1 MLAGTLE
8 IQLLANM
15 ARLQKDMDDAKRSVG
30 GAMGA
35 IERSVGAATTALGAL
50 GAGLSVAALAAYATR
65 AIDAADAMNDLS
77 QRVGIAVKD
86 LAAYELATSQSG
98 TSMESLAKGIKGLS
112 GNLVEHGAALRKAG
126 ISATTADGALRQVAD
141 VFAKMPDGMEKTTL
155 AVKLFGKSGMELIPM
170 LNQGSAGLEMAAE
183 KSAKYSAQ
191 MSIMAPL
198 ADTYNDNMAEIAMH
212 NKVAGMTMMNELL
225 PSLIAITGAMAQA
238 AEKGGFLKGVMAGLD
253 EFGEQ
258 AFDWTGNNQRKN
270 IANLVDDLADL
281 QEKQALIKIDVF
293 GQKGIIQTQIEEKT
307 KALEA
312 ARKAYFGFTEGN
324 AGRGSVNPASVTP
337 KTDVMAE
344 YRALMGA
351 LGGGDADAA
360 AKKAKAL
367 IDAAK
372 ELANGLLQQDL
383 GLSPDFLKKWDSL
396 NLAYDKGGLELAS
409 LIKAQKVLL
418 DQQPA
423 LKKAHEAEEK
433 YLQDIMAA
441 RSALRQKEDEGI
453 ADYLLKQQES
463 YNAAVKGSNDEVK
476 AAQAVFDQYGLNKS
490 QIAQITL
497 LTLQGE
503 QAKLHAWS
511 EGYQALQIQIDN
523 QKKLIGILAD
533 TEALDAQK
541 AMWVSIEQAA
551 HTAFNTTV
559 QGGEDMWIKL
569 RESGKAMFFDWLYQ
583 MTAKK
588 WLIDMSASI
597 SGQNVAQSAF
607 GSAAN
612 GLNTASSLNS
622 LWGAG
627 SQFLTGATAG
637 ASTASLVG
645 ANAVGAVGGDALGAL
660 IAGNGGWAG
669 VTVAAEAGAATAAT
683 AGATAGASSV
693 LAAIPGWGWAAL
705 GAAALFSMFGNDGPK
720 VQGTGSATTAF
731 DASGKTTGTNAFG
744 NSFDFQ
750 TASADNFVAG
760 LQSGYLSAAK
770 SLGIANAGGT
780 FGFGS
785 NDSDGGKFGVGAR
798 VGSANYS
805 STDIKLTDEAL
816 KLEAA
821 RAVFAALQGSELP
834 TFLSGVFDGITA
846 TTATQEQINTALTY
860 AQGLK
865 AIHDQLEAMNVKG
878 LSKSALDGL
887 AQFSGG
893 IANLSANLAGFN
905 SNFLTEE
912 EKRAQTIATIVDTL
926 NAAGAQ
932 LTAADVA
939 ATTRETF
946 KALVQGVK
954 DLETEAGQKTYAAL
968 LSVQA
973 AFASVTEASN
983 DAATALAEAAAAQ
996 RANEEAARANAAA
1009 WAEYGRRLD
1018 AEAKARADALKQ
1030 AQDTVAGLR
1039 NEATTAY
1046 LAAQQ
1051 KVTAAQQTL
1060 ANVLKSTI
1068 TSFED
1073 VLASM
1078 DGGRSPTLQLAGART
1093 AFDDLTARARMG
1105 DTAAIGAL
1113 AGSAK
1118 SFLALSKDYSVSL
1131 QDYRRDEARI
1141 RLVMQEGIAAGQK
1154 QLKTLPVEMQ
1164 KATDPIKAAYDELAK
1179 ATKAEQDARVLAI
1192 AMQASLTATEKTLAE
1207 KYLEAIKGLPEGDAL
1222 KTFYDE
1228 TMAAAAAAAA
1238 IATASA
1244 TAAQAILVTLA
1255 ANAATALAAANTA
1268 TATTTTAQSGL
1279 SMLGNGLIRKDGA
1292 DGTSLF
1298 WARDVA
1304 AGLNDYAA
1312 ANGSLAATQRA
1323 YELGATTAMLEEIR
1337 KASVGLPQFAKG
1349 TNYLDRDMVIQAHRG
1364 ETITPATYVDVE
1376 RSAREEGNTLLAQL
1390 VNSNAT
1396 LTARLDAMVSAAIT
1410 TAANTG
1416 ETASAAQ
1423 RNVGLVEQICFG
1435 GASVQTRAA
1444 GVPA

>member
-35 IERSVGAATTALGAL
+35 IERSVGAAQTALGAL

-98 TSMESLAKGIKGLS
+98 ASMESLAKGMKALS
-112 GNLVEHGAALRKAG
+112 GNMVEHGAALRKAG
-126 ISATTADGALRQVAD
+126 ITATTVDGAFRQVAD
-141 VFAKMPDGMEKTTL
+141 VIAKMPDGMEKSAL
-155 AVKLFGKSGMELIPM
+155 ATKLFNKAGMDLIPT
-170 LNQGSAGLEMAAE
+170 LNLGSAGLDLAAE
-183 KSAKYSAQ
+183 KSAKYAEQ

-198 ADTYNDNMAEIAMH
+198 ADAYNDNMAEMAMH
-212 NKVAGMTMMNELL
+212 SKVAGMTMLNDLL
-225 PSLIAITGAMAQA
+225 PTLVVVTKAFADAAKEGGILSGVWAAMQARFHGDEMYKANVETVKALDLVLA
-238 AEKGGFLKGVMAGLD
+238 AE
-253 EFGEQ
+253 
-258 AFDWTGNNQRKN
+258 N
-270 IANLVDDLADL
+270 
-281 QEKQALIKIDVF
+281 AL
-293 GQKGIIQTQIEEKT
+293 T
-307 KALEA
+307 KARADGDAERVVRLEKA
-312 ARKAYFGFTEGN
+312 LALRKAEMATHDNYRKMLEDERNGSAAPA
-324 AGRGSVNPASVTP
+324 AGGKSKADP
-337 KTDVMAE
+337 MAD
-344 YRALMGA
+344 YKALMGA

-551 HTAFNTTV
+551 HTTFTNIFDGGQDAFT
-559 QGGEDMWIKL
+559 KL
-569 RESGKAMFFDWLYQ
+569 RDTLKATLLDLLYQ
-583 MTAKK
+583 MTVKR
-588 WLIDMSASI
+588 WIFDISASV
-597 SGQNVAQSAF
+597 SGSNVAGAAMPGMTGGASSLLSSA
-607 GSAAN
+607 GSAA
-612 GLNTASSLNS
+612 GIF
-622 LWGAG
+622 GAG
-627 SQFLTGATAG
+627 GMTGAMAGGAGWLTGATTLGGSVSAATSLMALEGGFAAG
-637 ASTASLVG
+637 ASMLAG
-645 ANAVGAVGGDALGAL
+645 AMLP
-660 IAGNGGWAG
+660 IAAG
-669 VTVAAEAGAATAAT
+669 VAVLAKLFEKGEYVKSTGSSVMAFDGT
-683 AGATAGASSV
+683 GATTGKSV
-693 LAAIPGWGWAAL
+693 LSNNFASTEADAY
-705 GAAALFSMFGNDGPK
+705 
-720 VQGTGSATTAF
+720 VQGIK
-731 DASGKTTGTNAFG
+731 DAYTNL
-744 NSFDFQ
+744 
-750 TASADNFVAG
+750 T
-760 LQSGYLSAAK
+760 K
-770 SLGIANAGGT
+770 SLGATNPGGSFAYAAN
-780 FGFGS
+780 
-785 NDSDGGKFGVGAR
+785 NSDGGKFGVQVG
-798 VGSANYS
+798 VGSASYS
-805 STDIKLTDEAL
+805 TGELKATDEAL

-887 AQFSGG
+887 IQFSGG

-905 SNFLTEE
+905 SNFLSEE

-968 LSVQA
+968 LSVQG
-973 AFASVTEASN
+973 AFASVTEATKE
-983 DAATALAEAAAAQ
+983 ATVALVDQTDAQ
-996 RANEEAARANAAA
+996 RELQAA
-1009 WAEYGRRLD
+1009 WSAEGARLD
-1018 AEAKARADALKQ
+1018 AINKAKADALLQ
-1030 AQDTVAGLR
+1030 AQQTVAALR

-1046 LAAQQ
+1046 IAAQQ
-1051 KVTAAQQTL
+1051 RVTAAQL
-1060 ANVLKSTI
+1060 GVANVLHSTI
-1068 TSFED
+1068 ASFED
-1073 VLASM
+1073 VINGM
-1078 DGGRSPTLQLAGART
+1078 NGGRNVTDSRAVALGNLQGLAT
-1093 AFDDLTARARMG
+1093 RARGG
-1105 DTAAIGAL
+1105 DTAAWGQLPAAVKAFTTL
-1113 AGSAK
+1113 SAEA
-1118 SFLALSKDYSVSL
+1118 SATREDF
-1131 QDYRRDEARI
+1131 RRDEAFARAI
-1141 RLVMQEGIAAGQK
+1141 LQEGIAAGK
-1154 QLKTLPVEMQ
+1154 QQLTTLPVEMQ
-1164 KATDPIKAAYDELAK
+1164 KATDPIKSAYDELAK

-1337 KASVGLPQFAKG
+1337 KASVGLPQFDKG
-1349 TNYLDRDMVIQAHRG
+1349 TNYLARDMLIQAHKG
-1364 ETITPATYVDVE
+1364 ETITPANYVDVE

-1390 VNSNAT
+1390 VGSNAT

-1416 ETASAAQ
+1416 ETASASQ
-1423 RNVGLVEQICFG
+1423 RHVGLLEQVCLG
-1435 GASVQTRAA
+1435 GFSVQTRAA
-1444 GVPA
+1444 GVPAT

>member
-1 MLAGTLE
+1 MIAGTLE

-77 QRVGIAVKD
+77 QRVGIAVKS
-86 LAAYELATSQSG
+86 LAAYELAASQSG

-324 AGRGSVNPASVTP
+324 AGRGTVNPASVKP
-337 KTDVMAE
+337 QEDL
-344 YRALMGA
+344 RAQWKA
-351 LGGGDADAA
+351 LLGFGGDSEA
-360 AKKAKAL
+360 AKAQKL
-367 IDAAK
+367 VDAAK

-433 YLQDIMAA
+433 YLQDVMAA
-441 RSALRQKEDEGI
+441 RAALRQKEDEGI

-476 AAQAVFDQYGLNKS
+476 AAQAAFDQYGLNKS

-511 EGYQALQIQIDN
+511 EGYQALQLQIDN

-551 HTAFNTTV
+551 HTTFTNIFDGGQDAFT
-559 QGGEDMWIKL
+559 KL
-569 RESGKAMFFDWLYQ
+569 RDTLKATLLDLLYQ
-583 MTAKK
+583 MTVKR
-588 WLIDMSASI
+588 WIFDISASV
-597 SGQNVAQSAF
+597 SGSNVAGAAMPGMAGGASSLLSSA
-607 GSAAN
+607 GSAA
-612 GLNTASSLNS
+612 GIF
-622 LWGAG
+622 GAG
-627 SQFLTGATAG
+627 GMSGAMAGGAGWLTGATTLGGSVSAATSLMALEGGFAAG
-637 ASTASLVG
+637 ASMLAG
-645 ANAVGAVGGDALGAL
+645 AMLP
-660 IAGNGGWAG
+660 IAAG
-669 VTVAAEAGAATAAT
+669 VAVLAKLFEKGEYVKSTG
-683 AGATAGASSV
+683 SSV
-693 LAAIPGWGWAAL
+693 MA
-705 GAAALFSMFGNDGPK
+705 FD
-720 VQGTGSATTAF
+720 GTGA
-731 DASGKTTGTNAFG
+731 TTGTSVLSNNFA
-744 NSFDFQ
+744 
-750 TASADNFVAG
+750 TVEADAYVQGIKDAYVN
-760 LQSGYLSAAK
+760 LTK
-770 SLGIANAGGT
+770 SLGATNPGGSFAYAAN
-780 FGFGS
+780 
-785 NDSDGGKFGVGAR
+785 NSDGGKFGVQVG
-798 VGSANYS
+798 VGSASYS
-805 STDIKLTDEAL
+805 TGELKATDEAL

-905 SNFLTEE
+905 SNFLSEE

-968 LSVQA
+968 LSVQG
-973 AFASVTEASN
+973 AFASVTEATKE
-983 DAATALAEAAAAQ
+983 ATVALVDQTDAQ
-996 RANEEAARANAAA
+996 RELQAA
-1009 WAEYGRRLD
+1009 WSAEGARLD
-1018 AEAKARADALKQ
+1018 AINKAKADALLQ
-1030 AQDTVAGLR
+1030 AQQTVAALR

-1046 LAAQQ
+1046 IAAQQ
-1051 KVTAAQQTL
+1051 RVTAAQL
-1060 ANVLKSTI
+1060 GVANVLHSTI
-1068 TSFED
+1068 ASFED
-1073 VLASM
+1073 VINGM
-1078 DGGRSPTLQLAGART
+1078 NGGRNVTDSRAAALGNLQGIA
-1093 AFDDLTARARMG
+1093 ARARGG
-1105 DTAAIGAL
+1105 DTAAWGQLPAAVKAFTTL
-1113 AGSAK
+1113 SAEA
-1118 SFLALSKDYSVSL
+1118 SATREDF
-1131 QDYRRDEARI
+1131 RRDEAFARAI
-1141 RLVMQEGIAAGQK
+1141 LQEGIAAGK
-1154 QLKTLPVEMQ
+1154 QQLTTLPVEMQ

-1337 KASVGLPQFAKG
+1337 KASVGLPQFDKG
-1349 TNYLDRDMVIQAHRG
+1349 TNYLARDMLIQAHRG
-1364 ETITPATYVDVE
+1364 ETITPSNYVDVE

-1416 ETASAAQ
+1416 ETAAASQ

-1435 GASVQTRAA
+1435 GVSVQTRAA